1 MNCNEAGNL
10 LSAYLDGDLGRS
22 ETKDLQA
29 HLGECLGCAKE
40 LEGLGQ
46 AKSLLQGEPS
56 FAMPPNLRR
65 SLIQE
70 ARQRLAFR
78 PSGILPR
85 FISRPALAVA
95 RTRKLAIAF
104 SFAGVVLV
112 FGLWLYKDRSGQ
124 EAVPL
129 DLFLAEHTRSVS
141 RVTLARR
148 TVAAASPY
156 YSLQAV
162 INP

>member
-10 LSAYLDGDLGRS
+10 LCAYLDRDLGS
-22 ETKDLQA
+22 AETKALEA
-29 HLGECLGCAKE
+29 HLGECFGCAKE
-40 LEGLGQ
+40 LESLRQ

-56 FAMPPNLRR
+56 FAMPPDLRR

-70 ARQRLAFR
+70 ARQRLASR

-85 FISRPALAVA
+85 FILRP
-95 RTRKLAIAF
+95 AIAF
-104 SFAGVVLV
+104 SFVGVVLA
-112 FGLWLYKDRSGQ
+112 FGLWLYKDRGGK

-141 RVTLARR
+141 RATLARR